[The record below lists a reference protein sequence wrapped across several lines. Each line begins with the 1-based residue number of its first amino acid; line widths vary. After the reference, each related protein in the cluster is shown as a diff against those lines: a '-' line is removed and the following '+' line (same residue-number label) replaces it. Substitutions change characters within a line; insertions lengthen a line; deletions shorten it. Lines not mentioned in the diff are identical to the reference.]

1 MPFPI
6 GKPYLIIDAHLLYC
20 QGSNVM
26 RNVQIECMSGEQQHL
41 RLHIPDGCILP
52 ATVYRAFVPFSSR
65 TMPTQQGIC
74 PRRLHPDKD
83 VSIQDV
89 NSGAMT
95 YSIPKVSPSWTAAS
109 LTAGVTVS
117 P

>member
-6 GKPYLIIDAHLLYC
+6 GKPYLIIDAQLLYC

-26 RNVQIECMSGEQQHL
+26 RNVQIEWMSGEQQHL
-41 RLHIPDGCILP
+41 RLHIPDGYILP
-52 ATVYRAFVPFSSR
+52 ATVYRAFMPFSSR
-65 TMPTQQGIC
+65 TTSTQRDMC

-89 NSGAMT
+89 NLGAMT
-95 YSIPKVSPSWTAAS
+95 YSIPKVSLSWAAAS